1 MLVQHRGGVRPFRRQ
16 IDVLGMIVKH
26 NVPGLLV
33 TLGGTL
39 LLAACLAATASA
51 QVIDFSQIGAF
62 ESMATATQRGGS
74 PPKTIVDDKEA
85 HIVFFTVLEANTDAE
100 VYWTSFDGQPS
111 STSITGPG
119 AQIFQTQGEF
129 RLEAVGGEDRS
140 VRYAYMLF
148 RLRKP

>member
-1 MLVQHRGGVRPFRRQ
+1 MLVQHRGSVRPFRRQ
-16 IDVLGMIVKH
+16 IDVLVIIVKH
-26 NVPGLLV
+26 NIPGLV

-39 LLAACLAATASA
+39 LVATCLAASACA

-62 ESMATATQRGGS
+62 ESMATATQRGDS

-85 HIVFFTVLEANTDAE
+85 HIVFFTVLEANTDAK

-148 RLRKP
+148 RQRRP